1 MRTCFLLCTVHP
13 HALSSVRAGFS
24 RHRHHQQRATSRMH
38 DLTERAR
45 LVTSH
50 LNFLWEAAGSL
61 GTTCPE
67 QARYLRCI
75 YRERAAWAAA
85 HKVTLDRRR
94 HLTGFCALCGAELG
108 AGSCHVRLRPRPR
121 AAASRRVAALLRDAA
136 AREDRGERLER
147 GAARRLRRHRNA
159 AGTVAIACFT
169 CKRTSRVRGSTRA
182 EIAATL
188 SHRRHGHRRRRRHH
202 DAGAT
207 EGGAVAGGG
216 GGAPRR
222 RRRRR
227 ATPAPGES
235 APSGRATPASSGRA
249 TPASS
254 GRATP
259 ASSGRATPASSG
271 RATPASSGRATPA
284 SRTPA
289 NWTPTTPRGRATPR
303 AGPAATT
310 PRSTQSPA
318 ASTPGSAKRKPFAQL
333 KQLLQMEQ
341 QRQQQKGSLKDF
353 LSSI

>member
-13 HALSSVRAGFS
+13 YALSSVRAGFS
-24 RHRHHQQRATSRMH
+24 RHRRHHQQQQRATSRMH

-61 GTTCPE
+61 GTACPE

-235 APSGRATPASSGRA
+235 A
-249 TPASS
+249 
-254 GRATP
+254 
-259 ASSGRATPASSG
+259 SSG